1 MIKCR
6 QWAFLLSAFILAS
19 CTTMKLLTSTVK
31 PNEITNLQKFETL
44 SFITLIEKG
53 NRGKH
58 NDTLSNKSKELF
70 SGVLDSFE
78 NRIHLTGDIYVFDLL
93 TRGKIEKEIEYLC
106 TTADRQKSISKL
118 KLPRTLDSLLET
130 SQNRFGLIT
139 VTTGFTRIR
148 GNYGK
153 QIAKGIGLGILTLG
167 MVYSSPIKA
176 HSTVY
181 VAIIDSKDNNIAF
194 FRKSFLQDKEPLN
207 EVVLRKQ
214 VQDIF
219 SGYFWPSN

>member
-1 MIKCR
+1 
-6 QWAFLLSAFILAS
+6 
-19 CTTMKLLTSTVK
+19 MKLLTSTVK

-53 NRGKH
+53 NRGEH

-78 NRIHLTGDIYVFDLL
+78 NRIRLTGDIYVFDLL
-93 TRGKIEKEIEYLC
+93 TRTKIEKEIEHLC